1 MVAELLHQLVA
12 AEEVRSPQPA
22 EAGAAAQ
29 SLPQEREAAVRL
41 RLLVAVVEVGVQL
54 HQQVEAAAL
63 FPLLEAAAALL
74 HPLPVVEVE
83 ATRLPPREAEVL
95 LLLRPP
101 QEAAVAEAVAALPP
115 HRLPVHLLSA
125 SRERVRQTAR
135 LQARAAS

>member
-12 AEEVRSPQPA
+12 EEEVRSPQPA
-22 EAGAAAQ
+22 EAVAAARAAPLPLPVEVGAAARLPRPEEEEEAL
-29 SLPQEREAAVRL
+29 LPQPA
-41 RLLVAVVEVGVQL
+41 
-54 HQQVEAAAL
+54 VEAL
-63 FPLLEAAAALL
+63 VVLHLLLE
-74 HPLPVVEVE
+74 VVVV
-83 ATRLPPREAEVL
+83 RLPPREAEVL